1 MITRKKVAMVFAG
14 AAVLFG
20 VGGAI
25 AAAQPVQAP
34 PPQAPA
40 VVDEPNG
47 PDTPGVPDLPE
58 PGDTPDAVAPN

>member
-1 MITRKKVAMVFAG
+1 MNTRKKIAMAFAG

-25 AAAQPVQAP
+25 AAAHPLQAP
-34 PPQAPA
+34 PPQGPA
-40 VVDEPNG
+40 VVDEPNR

-58 PGDTPDAVAPN
+58 PGDAPDAVAHN

>member
-1 MITRKKVAMVFAG
+1 MNTRKKIAMVFAC
-14 AAVLFG
+14 AAVLIG

-25 AAAQPVQAP
+25 AAAQPLPAP
-34 PPQAPA
+34 PQGPA